1 MLLGSRLSSRLA
13 GRHLEKSVLCISCLV
28 CSILQT
34 HMLAF
39 LAKTLNQ
46 NVSKINSFD
55 FAKWDGGGFRFL
67 LLSWIALEKMQ
78 SKWQLSFPSQEVF
91 WTKRKLFCVK
101 SP

>member
-46 NVSKINSFD
+46 I
-55 FAKWDGGGFRFL
+55 
-67 LLSWIALEKMQ
+67 M
-78 SKWQLSFPSQEVF
+78 FP
-91 WTKRKLFCVK
+91 R
-101 SP
+101 